1 MQSVGIAALFGAC
14 ATLLRKTSGGPA
26 RLDAQPA
33 WHRCLGHPQGRCNCW
48 VLAPSWALNRSIRV
62 RAFAGDEACG
72 EPEEGNHE
80 LGSSEPTRRDHSRL
94 SLCSNW
100 MRQPKVLEFPAW
112 KAIPSLGSPV
122 VDVGNASCEILR
134 CTQAGAGPKNA
145 QADGTCCFLAKLWRQ
160 LQVFKDALVD
170 ATAERPNTCFKVQ
183 SLEYEYSIYIYM
195 YVCICI

>member
-1 MQSVGIAALFGAC
+1 MGDFAAEKLQVAQHGLMHN
-14 ATLLRKTSGGPA
+14 LLHTDAWDILKDGRTGRRWFTPSS
-26 RLDAQPA
+26 RLL
-33 WHRCLGHPQGRCNCW
+33 H
-48 VLAPSWALNRSIRV
+48 LAPKRLAQAERP
-62 RAFAGDEACG
+62 GDEACG

-80 LGSSEPTRRDHSRL
+80 LGSSEPTRRDPSRL